1 MMYGDGFFAFHTAA
15 LIPIVLFSLP
25 FAIGFYFVAG
35 RIGRHPLLWA
45 VLTLIPFLNFF
56 FFIYA
61 LFTILIHILDKV
73 EEAASQHRN
82 HES

>member
-1 MMYGDGFFAFHTAA
+1 MMYGDGFFAFQTAA
-15 LIPIVLFSLP
+15 LVPIALISLP

-35 RIGRHPLLWA
+35 RLGRHQLLWA
-45 VLTLIPFLNFF
+45 VLALIPFVNFF

-61 LFTILIHILDKV
+61 SFAILLHVLDKI

-82 HES
+82 SES

>member
-1 MMYGDGFFAFHTAA
+1 MMYGDGFFAFHAA
-15 LIPIVLFSLP
+15 VLIPIVLFSLP

-35 RIGRHPLLWA
+35 RLGRHQLLWA
-45 VLTLIPFLNFF
+45 VLALIPFVNFF

-61 LFTILIHILDKV
+61 SFSVLLHILDRI

-82 HES
+82 SEG

>member
-1 MMYGDGFFAFHTAA
+1 MMYGDGFFAFQTAA
-15 LIPIVLFSLP
+15 LMPIVLISLP

-35 RIGRHPLLWA
+35 RLGRHQLLWA
-45 VLTLIPFLNFF
+45 VLALIPFVNFF

-61 LFTILIHILDKV
+61 SFAILLHVLDKI

-82 HES
+82 SES